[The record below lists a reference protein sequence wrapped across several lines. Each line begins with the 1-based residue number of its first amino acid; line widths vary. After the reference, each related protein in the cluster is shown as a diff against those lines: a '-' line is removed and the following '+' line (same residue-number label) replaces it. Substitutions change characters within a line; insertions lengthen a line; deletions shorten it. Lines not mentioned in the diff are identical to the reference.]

1 MPILDWFIQQN
12 PQHQSYN
19 ITPDASISLYEL
31 ATMVKTISNK
41 DLPIHV
47 ALDGMGSEYSGDNT
61 LLRKEFPKV
70 EFTPIYTAIENLYNW
85 YKERKDS
92 INKEFLLT
100 DK

>member
-1 MPILDWFIQQN
+1 
-12 PQHQSYN
+12 
-19 ITPDASISLYEL
+19 
-31 ATMVKTISNK
+31 
-41 DLPIHV
+41 
-47 ALDGMGSEYSGDNT
+47 MGSEYSGDNT